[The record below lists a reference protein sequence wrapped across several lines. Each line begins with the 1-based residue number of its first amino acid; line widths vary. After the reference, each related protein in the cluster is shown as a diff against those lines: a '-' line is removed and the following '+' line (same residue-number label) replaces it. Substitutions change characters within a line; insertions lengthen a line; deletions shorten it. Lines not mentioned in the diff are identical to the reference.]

1 MINLL
6 KEQKVYLQNQLSIIQ
21 MLEDF
26 PGKKEILIDAYI
38 YWQQQLF
45 ASSIKIAISEKE
57 TTAPTLERN
66 LSTEKS

>member
-38 YWQQQLF
+38 YWQQQLI
-45 ASSIKIAISEKE
+45 ASSIKIATSEKE